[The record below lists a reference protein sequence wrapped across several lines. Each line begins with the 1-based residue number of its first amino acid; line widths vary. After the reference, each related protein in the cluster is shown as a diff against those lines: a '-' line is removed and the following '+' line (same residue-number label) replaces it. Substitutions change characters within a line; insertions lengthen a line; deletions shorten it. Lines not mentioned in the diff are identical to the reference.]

1 MRIREGFVVREIKDA
16 IVAVPTGDIVREFGG
31 IVNLNATGKF
41 MWEVLEEDRTVE
53 EVAERLVE
61 KYHIDK
67 DKAMKSAE
75 MFIQQLREA
84 NVIVE

>member
-1 MRIREGFVVREIKDA
+1 MKIREGFVVREIKDA

-31 IVNLNATGKF
+31 IINLNQTGKF

-61 KYHIDK
+61 KYHVDK
-67 DKAMKSAE
+67 ERAMRSAE
-75 MFIQQLREA
+75 KFIQQLREA
-84 NVIVE
+84 NVIME

>member
-53 EVAERLVE
+53 EVAERLME

-67 DKAMKSAE
+67 EKAMRSAE
-75 MFIQQLREA
+75 KFIEQLREA
-84 NVIVE
+84 KVIVE